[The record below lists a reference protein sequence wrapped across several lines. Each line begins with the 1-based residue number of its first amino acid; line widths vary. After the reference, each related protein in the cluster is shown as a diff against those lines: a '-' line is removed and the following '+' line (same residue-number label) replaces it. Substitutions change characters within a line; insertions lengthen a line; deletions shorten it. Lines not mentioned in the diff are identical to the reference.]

1 MNMFERPPETSVERK
16 EHPPEKL
23 DELLRTIALREN
35 EAIASTFGVERF
47 LDDSCAIRTECFGNE
62 GGKVYD
68 DASIREDGQYV
79 DAKEREWAGWWNET
93 VRKEVYE
100 KNGITSEEEAVKD
113 WKGRKEHHASA
124 QFEKVVTVILHKML
138 GDDFLV
144 LRASAYDDYKNG
156 IDNLIVN
163 KATGDV
169 VCAFD
174 ELNYSERDTERQAKK
189 IARVKERAMRGG
201 SEAKY
206 GASVE
211 EGKLIM
217 ERIRHVP
224 LFFLSLPETSLR
236 DIMKEMD
243 YSPDSVSPVERK
255 AFEGLMRCLKD
266 QIGMLAGEKVHPEV
280 EKRIQRFEETLKA
293 IDARHDLK
301 AAA

>member
-16 EHPPEKL
+16 EYPPEKL

-35 EAIASTFGVERF
+35 EAIASAFGVEHF
-47 LDDSCAIRTECFGNE
+47 LDDSCAIRTECFGSE

-68 DASIREDGQYV
+68 DASIHGDGQYV

-100 KNGITSEEEAVKD
+100 KNGIGTEEEAVRD
-113 WKGRKEHHASA
+113 WKERKERHASV

-144 LRASAYDDYKNG
+144 LRASSYDDYKNG

-174 ELNYSERDTERQAKK
+174 ELNYSERDAERQAKK
-189 IARVKERAMRGG
+189 IARVKERAAQGG
-201 SEAKY
+201 SQMKY

-211 EGKLIM
+211 GGKLIM

-224 LFFLSLPETSLR
+224 LFFLSLPESSLR
-236 DIMKEMD
+236 DIMKGMD
-243 YSPDSVSPVERK
+243 YTPDSASPTEKK
-255 AFEGLMRCLKD
+255 AFNGLMRCLKD

-280 EKRIQRFEETLKA
+280 EKRIKRFEETLSA
-293 IDARHDLK
+293 IEKKHGLRN
-301 AAA
+301 AA